1 VRRRRQGGNAQHRY
15 RRRHQHGRTAAQHFG
30 PKFVKKYP
38 NVTINVVGTGPGD
51 AGSQAIYTK
60 LKAQKDA
67 GTKTWD
73 IDVAI
78 VHQSIMGKMIEDG
91 LLLKY
96 VPDTSVA
103 KYVISADSKNAL
115 GTNVEGYVIPMFHS

>member
-1 VRRRRQGGNAQHRY
+1 M
-15 RRRHQHGRTAAQHFG
+15 
-30 PKFVKKYP
+30 
-38 NVTINVVGTGPGD
+38 
-51 AGSQAIYTK
+51 
-60 LKAQKDA
+60 
-67 GTKTWD
+67 
-73 IDVAI
+73 AI